1 MELEIKKENFTNEN
15 FNPQNFLNSI
25 LKSNNDAESEI
36 INFKLKILQREFSNE
51 LDLNTNNLLK
61 FSKILESDIQQT
73 NASNNMFLQNINLIN
88 KNKIDNKQ
96 LEEIEKAYKL
106 KNKNKNLSKAL
117 SVLEKI

>member
-106 KNKNKNLSKAL
+106 KNKNKNLSNAL